1 MIFKNFFHSNDN
13 CNVKVMFKIKE
24 NNICIRYIFI
34 SAQRLKTYCS
44 YFESVI
50 SILSYG
56 YIFYFKSFKWSLKI
70 VFLKYFSQRCTL
82 SVGQTL
88 Y

>member
-50 SILSYG
+50 RYYLTGIFSILKVLNG
-56 YIFYFKSFKWSLKI
+56 
-70 VFLKYFSQRCTL
+70 R
-82 SVGQTL
+82 
-88 Y
+88 